1 MNLRRTLTAASF
13 AGVLALGLG
22 AVANAQTTTPSLPKR
37 AAASAEGK
45 DNPLK
50 CVGAAQA
57 KQAVALHI
65 QGAQASLG
73 ALNARLAAAQQANN
87 TKAVER
93 IQGNIA
99 KANERIAKMQERQAQ
114 LNQRCP

>member
-1 MNLRRTLTAASF
+1 MNLRRTFATASF

-22 AVANAQTTTPSLPKR
+22 AVANAQTTTPSLPKG
-37 AAASAEGK
+37 AAAAGGK

-65 QGAQASLG
+65 QGAQANLG

-93 IQGNIA
+93 IQGNIT
-99 KANERIAKMQERQAQ
+99 KVNERIAKMQERQAE

>member
-22 AVANAQTTTPSLPKR
+22 AVANAQTTTPSLPKK
-37 AAASAEGK
+37 AAGADAK

-57 KQAVALHI
+57 KQAVDLHI

-87 TKAVER
+87 TKAAEK

-99 KANERIAKMQERQAQ
+99 KVNERIAKMQERQAQ